1 MKMRAKFKCGSCGH
15 RWVNPKWVVW
25 LWEDCPACG
34 DTMTAELTNWWHPLF
49 QLHHALVGSRDW
61 VTYFAFVKLDRW
73 IPFRKWFDYSYHCK
87 YCFFFIVL
95 LRVTVYPILAL
106 GDYLQP
112 FIPKGLVNVTR
123 NS

>member
-15 RWVNPKWVVW
+15 RWVNPKWEVW
-25 LWEDCPACG
+25 LWEDCPACRE
-34 DTMTAELTNWWHPLF
+34 TRTAELTNWWHPLF
-49 QLHHALVGSRDW
+49 QIHHALFSSRDW

-73 IPFRKWFDYSYHCK
+73 IPFRKWFDCSYHCK

-106 GDYLQP
+106 GDYLKR
-112 FIPKGLVNVTR
+112 FIPKGLINATT
-123 NS
+123 ST